1 MNEQNNKDSEKS
13 ILQLR
18 QALRKNLEA
27 VDQEIISRLNKSIP
41 LINDIGTHLINAA
54 GKRLRPL
61 LTLAMAAQF
70 NNYSKNPILLAAAV
84 EFIHTATLLHDD
96 VVDESNLRRG
106 KKTANIIWGNEFSV
120 LAGDFLFA
128 QSFELMVETESIEA
142 LSSLASAS
150 CKITQGEFQ
159 QMQIANKPETSI
171 ENYLEVIGKK
181 TAELFGASCKSG
193 VIVSE
198 GNAEQQNA
206 AYDYGF
212 NLGLAFQIV
221 DDLMDFNNLPNKM
234 GKNLGDD
241 FKLGKTT
248 LPVILAWQKSNAKE
262 KQFWIKTLK
271 ELNQEPHD
279 FMSAIEIFNKYNIF
293 EDCKKK
299 TQEFISLSIKCLE
312 ILPDTE
318 IEYYFKATSNSGKV
332 INRPIV
338 APQGGYQFRMTP
350 PSYQSI
356 QLFNGWNLISSF
368 LNTNQSV
375 DSLFESI
382 SEHIVIVKNNEGT
395 AYLPDWNFNGIGIFN
410 SLEGYFVKTNLSSTL
425 NLFGSFLNPDENP
438 IILNNGW
445 STISYLRVDEVSAE
459 LIFAELEGENNLVIA
474 KNYLGQAYLPEWD
487 FNGIGNLTPGQG
499 YQLKVYQAD
508 TLNFLPIH
516 ETY

>member
-1 MNEQNNKDSEKS
+1 MNEQNIKDSEKS
-13 ILQLR
+13 ILQLK
-18 QALRKNLEA
+18 QALRKNLKA

-41 LINDIGTHLINAA
+41 LINDIGTHLINAS

-128 QSFELMVETESIEA
+128 QSFELMVETESIDA

-193 VIVSE
+193 VIISE
-198 GNAEQQNA
+198 GNVEQQNA

-221 DDLMDFNNLPNKM
+221 DDLMDFNNLPDKM

-248 LPVILAWQKSNAKE
+248 LPVILAWQKSNPKE
-262 KQFWIKTLK
+262 KQFWVRTLK
-271 ELNQEPHD
+271 ELNQKPND
-279 FMSAIEIFNKYNIF
+279 FNNAIDILNKYNIF
-293 EDCKKK
+293 NECKKK
-299 TQEFISLSIKCLE
+299 NEQFISLSVNSLKK
-312 ILPDTE
+312 LPDTE
-318 IEYYFKATSNSGKV
+318 IKNH
-332 INRPIV
+332 
-338 APQGGYQFRMTP
+338 
-350 PSYQSI
+350 
-356 QLFNGWNLISSF
+356 LID
-368 LNTNQSV
+368 LAN
-375 DSLFESI
+375 ESI
-382 SEHIVIVKNNEGT
+382 ERSK
-395 AYLPDWNFNGIGIFN
+395 
-410 SLEGYFVKTNLSSTL
+410 
-425 NLFGSFLNPDENP
+425 
-438 IILNNGW
+438 
-445 STISYLRVDEVSAE
+445 
-459 LIFAELEGENNLVIA
+459 
-474 KNYLGQAYLPEWD
+474 
-487 FNGIGNLTPGQG
+487 
-499 YQLKVYQAD
+499 
-508 TLNFLPIH
+508 
-516 ETY
+516 

>member
-1 MNEQNNKDSEKS
+1 MNKQNIKDSEKS
-13 ILQLR
+13 IFQLR

-128 QSFELMVETESIEA
+128 QSFELMVETKSVEA

-171 ENYLEVIGKK
+171 EKYLEVIGKK

-248 LPVILAWQKSNAKE
+248 LPVILGWQKSNPKE
-262 KQFWIKTLK
+262 KKFWIRTLK
-271 ELNQEPHD
+271 ELNQEPND
-279 FMSAIEIFNKYNIF
+279 FNNAIDILNKYNI
-293 EDCKKK
+293 KSKPAGN
-299 TQEFISLSIKCLE
+299 IG
-312 ILPDTE
+312 
-318 IEYYFKATSNSGKV
+318 NS
-332 INRPIV
+332 P
-338 APQGGYQFRMTP
+338 
-350 PSYQSI
+350 
-356 QLFNGWNLISSF
+356 LNLISDSNGLDYLILELSSF
-368 LNTNQSV
+368 QLTHINKIELEMAVVLNIYQDHIDWHETFEQYVISKLKIFNFSTNQENNFLGPV
-375 DSLFESI
+375 DSQ
-382 SEHIVIVKNNEGT
+382 VKAEGI
-395 AYLPDWNFNGIGIFN
+395 LPKNVRNFN
-410 SLEGYFVKTNLSSTL
+410 EEKFVICA
-425 NLFGSFLNPDENP
+425 FG
-438 IILNNGW
+438 
-445 STISYLRVDEVSAE
+445 
-459 LIFAELEGENNLVIA
+459 
-474 KNYLGQAYLPEWD
+474 
-487 FNGIGNLTPGQG
+487 
-499 YQLKVYQAD
+499 
-508 TLNFLPIH
+508 
-516 ETY
+516 

>member
-1 MNEQNNKDSEKS
+1 MNEQNIKDSEKS

-193 VIVSE
+193 IIVSG

-248 LPVILAWQKSNAKE
+248 LPVILAWQKSNPKE
-262 KQFWIKTLK
+262 KQFWVRTLK
-271 ELNQEPHD
+271 ELNQKPND
-279 FMSAIEIFNKYNIF
+279 FNNAIDIFNKYNIF
-293 EDCKKK
+293 NECKKK
-299 TQEFISLSIKCLE
+299 TREFISVSIKSLE
-312 ILPDTE
+312 KLPDTE
-318 IEYYFKATSNSGKV
+318 IKKH
-332 INRPIV
+332 
-338 APQGGYQFRMTP
+338 
-350 PSYQSI
+350 
-356 QLFNGWNLISSF
+356 LIG
-368 LNTNQSV
+368 LAN
-375 DSLFESI
+375 ESI
-382 SEHIVIVKNNEGT
+382 ERSK
-395 AYLPDWNFNGIGIFN
+395 
-410 SLEGYFVKTNLSSTL
+410 
-425 NLFGSFLNPDENP
+425 
-438 IILNNGW
+438 
-445 STISYLRVDEVSAE
+445 
-459 LIFAELEGENNLVIA
+459 
-474 KNYLGQAYLPEWD
+474 
-487 FNGIGNLTPGQG
+487 
-499 YQLKVYQAD
+499 
-508 TLNFLPIH
+508 
-516 ETY
+516 

>member
-1 MNEQNNKDSEKS
+1 MNEQNIKDSEKS

-193 VIVSE
+193 VIVCG
-198 GNAEQQNA
+198 GNADQQNA

-248 LPVILAWQKSNAKE
+248 LPVILAWQKSNPKE
-262 KQFWIKTLK
+262 KQFWVRTLK
-271 ELNQEPHD
+271 ELNQEPND
-279 FMSAIEIFNKYNIF
+279 FNNAIDILNKYNIF
-293 EDCKKK
+293 NECKKK
-299 TQEFISLSIKCLE
+299 TREFISVSVKSLE
-312 ILPDTE
+312 KLPDTE
-318 IEYYFKATSNSGKV
+318 IKNH
-332 INRPIV
+332 
-338 APQGGYQFRMTP
+338 
-350 PSYQSI
+350 
-356 QLFNGWNLISSF
+356 LIG
-368 LNTNQSV
+368 LAN
-375 DSLFESI
+375 ESI
-382 SEHIVIVKNNEGT
+382 ERSK
-395 AYLPDWNFNGIGIFN
+395 
-410 SLEGYFVKTNLSSTL
+410 
-425 NLFGSFLNPDENP
+425 
-438 IILNNGW
+438 
-445 STISYLRVDEVSAE
+445 
-459 LIFAELEGENNLVIA
+459 
-474 KNYLGQAYLPEWD
+474 
-487 FNGIGNLTPGQG
+487 
-499 YQLKVYQAD
+499 
-508 TLNFLPIH
+508 
-516 ETY
+516 

>member
-1 MNEQNNKDSEKS
+1 MTEQNTENCEKS

-18 QALRKNLEA
+18 HSLMQSLKA

-41 LINDIGTHLINAA
+41 LINDIGTHLINAS

-106 KKTANIIWGNEFSV
+106 KKTANTIWGNEFSV

-128 QSFELMVETESIEA
+128 QSFELMVETKSIEA
-142 LSSLASAS
+142 LASLASAS

-198 GNAEQQNA
+198 GNANQQNA

-212 NLGLAFQIV
+212 NLGLAFQII
-221 DDLMDFNNLPNKM
+221 DDLMDFSNLPDKM

-248 LPVILAWQKSNAKE
+248 LPVILAWQKSNPKE
-262 KQFWIKTLK
+262 KQFWVRTLK
-271 ELNQEPHD
+271 ELNQEPND
-279 FMSAIEIFNKYNIF
+279 FNNAIDIFNKYNIF
-293 EDCKKK
+293 NECKKK
-299 TQEFISLSIKCLE
+299 TEEFISVSVKSLKK
-312 ILPDTE
+312 LPDTE
-318 IEYYFKATSNSGKV
+318 IKNH
-332 INRPIV
+332 
-338 APQGGYQFRMTP
+338 
-350 PSYQSI
+350 
-356 QLFNGWNLISSF
+356 LIG
-368 LNTNQSV
+368 LAN
-375 DSLFESI
+375 ESI
-382 SEHIVIVKNNEGT
+382 ERSK
-395 AYLPDWNFNGIGIFN
+395 
-410 SLEGYFVKTNLSSTL
+410 
-425 NLFGSFLNPDENP
+425 
-438 IILNNGW
+438 
-445 STISYLRVDEVSAE
+445 
-459 LIFAELEGENNLVIA
+459 
-474 KNYLGQAYLPEWD
+474 
-487 FNGIGNLTPGQG
+487 
-499 YQLKVYQAD
+499 
-508 TLNFLPIH
+508 
-516 ETY
+516 

>member
-1 MNEQNNKDSEKS
+1 MNEQNIKDSEKS

-18 QALRKNLEA
+18 QILRKNLQA

-70 NNYSKNPILLAAAV
+70 NDYSKNPILLAAAV

-128 QSFELMVETESIEA
+128 QSFELMVETKSIEA

-193 VIVSE
+193 VIVAG
-198 GNAEQQNA
+198 GNVEQQIA
-206 AYDYGF
+206 AYEYGF

-221 DDLMDFNNLPNKM
+221 DDLMDFNNSPNKM

-248 LPVILAWQKSNAKE
+248 LPVILAWQKSNPKE
-262 KQFWIKTLK
+262 KQFWIKTLRD
-271 ELNQEPHD
+271 LNQEPND
-279 FMSAIEIFNKYNIF
+279 FENAINIFNKYNIF
-293 EDCKKK
+293 NECKKK
-299 TQEFISLSIKCLE
+299 TEDFISKSIKWLE
-312 ILPDTE
+312 KFPDTIIRE
-318 IEYYFKATSNSGKV
+318 
-332 INRPIV
+332 
-338 APQGGYQFRMTP
+338 
-350 PSYQSI
+350 
-356 QLFNGWNLISSF
+356 NLIG
-368 LNTNQSV
+368 LAN
-375 DSLFESI
+375 ESI
-382 SEHIVIVKNNEGT
+382 ERSK
-395 AYLPDWNFNGIGIFN
+395 
-410 SLEGYFVKTNLSSTL
+410 
-425 NLFGSFLNPDENP
+425 
-438 IILNNGW
+438 
-445 STISYLRVDEVSAE
+445 
-459 LIFAELEGENNLVIA
+459 
-474 KNYLGQAYLPEWD
+474 
-487 FNGIGNLTPGQG
+487 
-499 YQLKVYQAD
+499 
-508 TLNFLPIH
+508 
-516 ETY
+516 